1 MWYNVPLLY
10 PQSIAAQWL
19 QRFGAH
25 PYIGYDLLGCAGP
38 MVIAAGLIGSAEL
51 PCFLERGGMVPGLR
65 AKPPFLLAG
74 EGVPKQNAKSGW
86 VPYIAPPGV
95 EGYGSR
101 RRRATPRPGRRP
113 TYKSPSTT
121 QFSYKVYTIS
131 YYAPGLRWFRGEGQ
145 QAKLRKS
152 PG

>member
-1 MWYNVPLLY
+1 MVQCAVAISAKRCGAMAPAIHSSSFHRIC
-10 PQSIAAQWL
+10 PAWL
-19 QRFGAH
+19 RW
-25 PYIGYDLLGCAGP
+25 
-38 MVIAAGLIGSAEL
+38 AAGQIGSDGNIISSWSGAAWS
-51 PCFLERGGMVPGLR
+51 CGMR

-86 VPYIAPPGV
+86 VPYIVPPGV

-113 TYKSPSTT
+113 TYKSHRPT

-145 QAKLRKS
+145 QTKLRKS